1 MQSSGIGGAGL
12 NAIMQSQE
20 LVKGSSGPAGVADK
34 GTSFEQ
40 VRQQV
45 SERVDNFFDPK
56 LQKDMQNLHTD
67 LVKGKTIPARELLVY
82 QMRLGSFNQRVELV
96 SKLAE
101 SAMGT
106 VKKFQQQQ

>member
-12 NAIMQSQE
+12 NAIVQGQE
-20 LVKGSSGPAGVADK
+20 LVKGQAGPGVTEK
-34 GTSFEQ
+34 GANFEQ
-40 VRQQV
+40 VRQKV
-45 SERVDNFFDPK
+45 AERVDSFFDPK

-67 LVKGKTIPARELLVY
+67 LVNGKTIPARELLVY
-82 QMRLGSFNQRVELV
+82 QMRLGSFNQKVELV